1 MLTNQE
7 DNTREAFITLT
18 ISYRCCFPVSFW
30 VIRLIVNVP
39 QLFNHLMKGH
49 RNTKLLRKV
58 DGE

>member
-18 ISYRCCFPVSFW
+18 ISYLCCFPVYFW

-39 QLFNHLMKGH
+39 QLLDHLMKGH
-49 RNTKLLRKV
+49 RNTKLL
-58 DGE
+58 